1 MAPGTSVG
9 PTVQRERGAAKEVR
23 LVDPVAVPMSVEGRP
38 LGSGVGGAPGLVGS
52 GKPHSAVGQQAEQ
65 VAIVN
70 TVGEFLPV
78 KRKRGRPRKDESRT
92 PRKNPLPEGVAPTA
106 ICPSAEAPPSK
117 GGIDLSENLDVS
129 PSAKRPRVAQE
140 TEPPPPAVASL
151 QVRQLFT
158 LCFLFC

>member
-1 MAPGTSVG
+1 M
-9 PTVQRERGAAKEVR
+9 
-23 LVDPVAVPMSVEGRP
+23 
-38 LGSGVGGAPGLVGS
+38 GSGEGGAPGLVGS
-52 GKPHSAVGQQAEQ
+52 GKPHCAVGQQAEQ

-92 PRKNPLPEGVAPTA
+92 PKKNPLPEGFAPTA
-106 ICPSAEAPPSK
+106 VCPSAEAPPSK